1 MSLLDGLLKVLRTL
15 SPSPTRS
22 PAKSPGRSPAKSPT
36 KPRSTAARTTRPA
49 SPSAASPSAR
59 ADDPATPGRSG
70 PSATRPVDPA
80 RIGRV
85 RLSYNPVTD
94 GNADPGEIVW
104 TWVPYEEDDGRG
116 KDRPVL
122 VVAAES
128 DGTVLAVPL
137 TSKPHDGADF
147 VAVGAGGWDGQNRP
161 SWANVDRV
169 LRVHPQGMRREAA
182 ALGARPFAD
191 VQARLQERYSWR

>member
-1 MSLLDGLLKVLRTL
+1 MSLLGGLLKVLRVL
-15 SPSPTRS
+15 SPTSSPTRT
-22 PAKSPGRSPAKSPT
+22 PARPT
-36 KPRSTAARTTRPA
+36 PRTRTAPDSRPRARTGA
-49 SPSAASPSAR
+49 
-59 ADDPATPGRSG
+59 ADDPGTPGRSG

-80 RIGRV
+80 RVGRV
-85 RLSYNPVTD
+85 RMSYNPVTD

-128 DGTVLAVPL
+128 GGTVLAVPL
-137 TSKPHDGADF
+137 TSKPHSGADF

-161 SWANVDRV
+161 SWAHVDRV
-169 LRVHPQGMRREAA
+169 LRVHPAGMRREAA

-191 VQARLQERYSWR
+191 VQARLRERYSWR